1 LEEYSRAVGAVKY
14 VQHKNDAP
22 NSLRA
27 DLLVVMITCSNNAG
41 TCCVKLG
48 GHHTNERSVEFARQS
63 LDLIEALEKKR
74 GFKIHGEMVA
84 AGYTDE
90 KIFGEWKV
98 KAYLILANG
107 LSARGNVDEA
117 LATLKKA
124 RTVIADFASATALQ
138 RTEREVLKLSA
149 TLKERRKAQVT
160 KERRRA
166 QAMFAATTAPASQ
179 GDDVD
184 DQITTATNDKKYK
197 KNNSKTPPSRVTHM
211 SSEWFQSPLVL
222 SGLGLVAAGV
232 AGALLVYN
240 QALRKQRV

>member
-1 LEEYSRAVGAVKY
+1 
-14 VQHKNDAP
+14 
-22 NSLRA
+22 
-27 DLLVVMITCSNNAG
+27 
-41 TCCVKLG
+41 
-48 GHHTNERSVEFARQS
+48 

-149 TLKERRKAQVT
+149 TLKERRKAQVS

-166 QAMFAATTAPASQ
+166 QAMFAATTAPASH

-184 DQITTATNDKKYK
+184 DPITTATNDKKNK
-197 KNNSKTPPSRVTHM
+197 KNNSKTPPSRVAHM